1 MAVGSQTSRTWRHRR
16 KRRGNRFQR
25 ILLSVRELPLCPEPV
40 SANYNGGCLKEA
52 PKNGVFLGPR
62 VRPSARRRSQ
72 GRKTHSGRSSG
83 SAPVRRRP
91 ALRVSHC
98 RYARLVRRWPTP
110 AVCTSCDDD
119 KTQSLLECFLPF
131 VPSLSRQM
139 IAFLCKDIERRNK
152 KRAVLAPCLGAAGV
166 ANPPPLDQ
174 LRNGIVRP
182 LCSGDRSQNGTPG
195 AADTGLPAE
204 TPLCSTL
211 PLCLSRDKR
220 SDQIFNKRQNR
231 IANTQK
237 RQKRREALKPRTL

>member
-1 MAVGSQTSRTWRHRR
+1 
-16 KRRGNRFQR
+16 
-25 ILLSVRELPLCPEPV
+25 
-40 SANYNGGCLKEA
+40 
-52 PKNGVFLGPR
+52 
-62 VRPSARRRSQ
+62 
-72 GRKTHSGRSSG
+72 
-83 SAPVRRRP
+83 
-91 ALRVSHC
+91 
-98 RYARLVRRWPTP
+98 
-110 AVCTSCDDD
+110 
-119 KTQSLLECFLPF
+119 
-131 VPSLSRQM
+131 M

-220 SDQIFNKRQNR
+220 SDQIFNKSKRQNR

-237 RQKRREALKPRTL
+237 RREALKPPTAPFRRVGIVHGFEQTSACKKTPPFSQLFLCLSRACLGKMIIF